1 MSAKWERKEEG
12 EAFFFFRLS
21 ISMTLLI
28 CLDLICDLHLHWG
41 LLFLKSIGFES
52 QTVCTLASNYDSPLA
67 QAQPPGF
74 SSSRASALAATC
86 RWGPSSEG
94 SSY

>member
-1 MSAKWERKEEG
+1 
-12 EAFFFFRLS
+12 
-21 ISMTLLI
+21 MTLLI
-28 CLDLICDLHLHWG
+28 CLGLIYDLHLHWD

-52 QTVCTLASNYDSPLA
+52 QTACTLAPNYDNPSV
-67 QAQPPGF
+67 QAQPLGF

-94 SSY
+94 SGY